1 MKKEE
6 DKKLIL
12 MQCRVTM
19 DTAERVDMVCRR
31 CGIASRYELMGYLLS
46 CFMRYADPQT
56 DSDHDSDIM
65 ELGRIFDGY
74 DDPQARIVTV
84 GTDKGLVT
92 TDTVRFQTLKGKRA
106 HTAMMYNHR
115 TGKETSNVVDILDT
129 VIERMF
135 PALSRRIHDI
145 GRATGMTTA
154 KEVLDYLTEKEEGK
168 DEAWHT
174 IKQDMDTYRNDITYG
189 RVPKRGRKRGVED
202 DEQESD
208 L

>member
-1 MKKEE
+1 MKREE

-12 MQCRVTM
+12 MQCRVTEGL
-19 DTAERVDMVCRR
+19 ARRVDAIISR
-31 CGIASRYELMGYLLS
+31 CGIGSRYELMGYLLS

-56 DSDHDSDIM
+56 DSDHDADIM

-84 GTDKGLVT
+84 SNGKGLVT
-92 TDTVRFQTLKGKRA
+92 TDTVMFQTMKGKHA

-135 PALSRRIHDI
+135 PRLHQRIHDI

-174 IKQDMDTYRNDITYG
+174 IKQDMDTFRNDITYG
-189 RVPKRGRKRGVED
+189 RVPKRGRKKSVED
-202 DEQESD
+202 YEQEQD
-208 L
+208 I